1 MEGSA
6 RDRFRL
12 IYLKSAGLEGSE
24 KPAFN
29 EPAFPEDLRQRVT
42 SSPSYPISGT
52 LSSQTQLEQAKADLK
67 HPDPQLRKL
76 AIDYL
81 EKVDPSVAAPLLQET
96 LSDRNPDVRARA
108 ILALVKLKDP
118 GITLL
123 LRKYLKDSSPKVKIA
138 ALRGIF
144 QFREG
149 VDLNIL
155 LQLMSDGSP
164 WVRRKMAT
172 LLGWT
177 PIEGVLPIL
186 VELSKDPEAKVR
198 KAALFSL
205 IALYPEES
213 EEQLIKAMAD
223 PDSHLRKWAK
233 RALEKRIENP
243 IFNRGQPGL
252 SSSRERGPKNTNL

>member
-12 IYLKSAGLEGSE
+12 IYLKSTGSE

-29 EPAFPEDLRQRVT
+29 EPALSEDSRQRVT
-42 SSPSYPISGT
+42 PSSSYPASGT
-52 LSSQTQLEQAKADLK
+52 FSSQTQLEQAKADLK
-67 HPDPQLRKL
+67 HPDPELRQL

-81 EKVDPSVAAPLLQET
+81 EKVDPSVATPLLQET
-96 LSDRNPDVRARA
+96 LSDRIPDVRARA
-108 ILALVKLKDP
+108 ILALVKFKDP
-118 GITLL
+118 GISPL
-123 LRKYLKDSSPKVKIA
+123 LRKYLKDGSPKVKIA

-144 QFREG
+144 QFGEG

-155 LQLMSDGSP
+155 FQLMSDESP
-164 WVRRKMAT
+164 QVRRKMAT

-186 VELSKDPEAKVR
+186 VELSKDPEVKVR

-213 EEQLIKAMAD
+213 EEQLIKGMAD
-223 PDSHLRKWAK
+223 PDPHLRKWAK

-243 IFNRGQPGL
+243 MFNRRQPGF
-252 SSSRERGPKNTNL
+252 SSDRDGGLGTTNL